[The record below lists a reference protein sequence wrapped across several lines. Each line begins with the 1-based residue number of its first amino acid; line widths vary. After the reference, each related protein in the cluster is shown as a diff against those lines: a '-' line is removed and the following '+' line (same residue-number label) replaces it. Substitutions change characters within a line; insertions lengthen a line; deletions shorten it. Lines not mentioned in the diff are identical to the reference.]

1 MTKMEQI
8 VSASMVYVQDWGAAL
23 HSTTYKH
30 LDLPDGLFNMTSS
43 WQKSI

>member
-8 VSASMVYVQDWGAAL
+8 VSASTAYEQDWGAAL
-23 HSTTYKH
+23 HSNTYKH

-43 WQKSI
+43 CQKSI